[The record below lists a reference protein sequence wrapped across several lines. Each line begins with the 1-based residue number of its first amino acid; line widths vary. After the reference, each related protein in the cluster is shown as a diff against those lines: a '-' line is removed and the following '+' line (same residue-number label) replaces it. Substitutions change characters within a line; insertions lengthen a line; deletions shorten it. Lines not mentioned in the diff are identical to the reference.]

1 VRTTAL
7 PINSARASPYSLKI
21 LDARR
26 VTDGIARRPCSA
38 SHRRLNDEFFSY
50 APQHD
55 YGARCS
61 NFRSRSI
68 CALSLSGWS
77 GSGFSASRNF
87 SAIALAMARLCL
99 WSRSLRRGT
108 TNLLPAP
115 SAASPPASTAALL
128 KEPETAAFGYLRER
142 LYSEQRVAPATF
154 GYPATCAVL
163 VPASGDLIVFLKPLR
178 CFRSPI
184 SSRRAVPFG
193 HGIQGVPTMG
203 RSTERT
209 ALETISES
217 VGLFMGR

>member
-77 GSGFSASRNF
+77 GSGFSASPNF

-142 LYSEQRVAPATF
+142 LYSGTA
-154 GYPATCAVL
+154 
-163 VPASGDLIVFLKPLR
+163 
-178 CFRSPI
+178 
-184 SSRRAVPFG
+184 
-193 HGIQGVPTMG
+193 G
-203 RSTERT
+203 RSSDLWLSRDMRRVSTGERRSHCVSKASQVLSFPYLIAT
-209 ALETISES
+209 RSSIRTRHPGSPNHGPIDRTNSTRNH
-217 VGLFMGR
+217 F